1 MASGKDYD
9 HGHQQAAVF
18 KSYPVKMNC
27 KDQLSSTKARIKPDS
42 LTMHPA
48 LEVVFAFPPTS
59 DQVEDTQVS
68 LYQNLVGGPKQP
80 QDFVVVGVNKDRLET
95 SVAAMSHNSKNHK
108 MVQLFGTTEVRLSK
122 LSGAFNVGDDV
133 YVRYPD
139 EKELEEMRTLNE
151 PLSLIVCRKTIAP
164 GSKTIAQLMQEKK
177 QEDDAAIDRDYD
189 ASRDGDH
196 NEETVKKFLKEVL
209 EKSIFASS
217 SGSTLTYNLIAAHE
231 YCNSTRK
238 HRNVIDK
245 LSIIT
250 YLEKHSAYARHRKL
264 GKAIKPARANAK
276 KLLIFLDP

>member
-164 GSKTIAQLMQEKK
+164 GSKTIAQLMDET
-177 QEDDAAIDRDYD
+177 ATTSGGVNNAYVTFRGM
-189 ASRDGDH
+189 SRDTR
-196 NEETVKKFLKEVL
+196 EMRKMFLKETL
-209 EKSIFASS
+209 ERSIFASS
-217 SGSTLTYNLIAAHE
+217 TTGAPTYNLREAVE
-231 YCNSTRK
+231 TLYKDRDVE
-238 HRNVIDK
+238 VIV
-245 LSIIT
+245 